1 MLLARTLN
9 FGLFNAEV
17 EVEVFFFICFKWSKG
32 ISVWITTR
40 IVFNLVRKM
49 YFLKFWKQLTFF
61 AWSADKSFLLIF
73 KFKPCA
79 NFDCFAKKQRLSSNF
94 RFDSPHN
101 CTITNMVLMIAR
113 YENNDFSGPLIR
125 SMWTNSKQIKVLLL
139 PRNLLIC
146 TNLLPTPSNL
156 HVPCKYY
163 NLSL

>member
-1 MLLARTLN
+1 MSKHKKKGCISWSNWNNLPPFWGDHVEQGGCYEELKFQMLLARTLN

-101 CTITNMVLMIAR
+101 CTITNMVLMMAR

-125 SMWTNSKQIKVLLL
+125 SM
-139 PRNLLIC
+139 
-146 TNLLPTPSNL
+146 
-156 HVPCKYY
+156 
-163 NLSL
+163 